1 MRKQSIASISAA
13 IALALAAGSAQAAT
27 TTANLNVSA
36 SVASNCL
43 ASATPIAF
51 GAYDGTAQLTGN
63 STISVRCTKGEG
75 FTVTL
80 NGGSTAS
87 GTIAQ
92 RLLQG
97 GGAPADKLEYNLY
110 QDGAFG
116 TLWGDGTT
124 GSDDTG
130 TGAGM
135 GLVNAQTFAV
145 FGRLPNSASNQTQP
159 VGSYSDIVTVSVEY

>member
-1 MRKQSIASISAA
+1 MRRQSIASISAA

-27 TTANLNVSA
+27 ATANLNVSA

-43 ASATPIAF
+43 AGATPIAF

-63 STISVRCTKGEG
+63 STISVRCTKGVP

-80 NGGSTAS
+80 NGGTTAT

-97 GGAPADKLEYNLY
+97 PLPVDKLQYNLY
-110 QDGAFG
+110 KDGAFG

-124 GSDDTG
+124 GSNDTG

-135 GLVNAQTFAV
+135 GLPNAQTFQV
-145 FGRLPNSASNQTQP
+145 FGQLPNSASNQTQP
-159 VGSYSDIVTVSVEY
+159 VGNYSDVVTVSVVY

>member
-27 TTANLNVSA
+27 ATANLNVSA

-51 GAYDGTAQLTGN
+51 GAFDGISQLTGN
-63 STISVRCTKGEG
+63 STISVRCTKGVP

-80 NGGSTAS
+80 NGGTTAS

-97 GGAPADKLEYNLY
+97 PALADKLEYNLY
-110 QDGAFG
+110 QDGTFS

-124 GSDDTG
+124 GSNDSD

-135 GLVNAQTFAV
+135 GVPNALTFPV
-145 FGRLPNSASNQTQP
+145 FGRLPASASNQTQP
-159 VGSYSDIVTVSVEY
+159 IGNYSDVVQVSVAY

>member
-27 TTANLNVSA
+27 ATANLNVSA

-51 GAYDGTAQLTGN
+51 GAFDGITQLTGS
-63 STISVRCTKGEG
+63 STISVRCTKGVP

-80 NGGSTAS
+80 NGGSTAA

-92 RLLQG
+92 RLMQG
-97 GGAPADKLEYNLY
+97 PNAADKLEYNLY
-110 QDGAFG
+110 QDLAYS

-130 TGAGM
+130 TGAGL
-135 GLVNAQTFAV
+135 GLPNAQPFSVFA
-145 FGRLPNSASNQTQP
+145 RLPASASNQTQP
-159 VGSYSDIVTVSVEY
+159 IGNYSDVVQVSVAY

>member
-1 MRKQSIASISAA
+1 MRKQTLASISAA

-27 TTANLNVSA
+27 ATANLNVSA

-43 ASATPIAF
+43 ASATPVAF
-51 GAYDGTAQLTGN
+51 GAYDGTVQRTGT
-63 STISVRCTKGEG
+63 STISVRCTKGVP

-97 GGAPADKLEYNLY
+97 PALADKLEYNLY
-110 QDGAFG
+110 KDGSYG

-124 GSDDTG
+124 GSSDSG

-135 GLVNAQTFAV
+135 GVPNAQPFSVFAL
-145 FGRLPNSASNQTQP
+145 LPNSASNQTQP
-159 VGSYSDIVTVSVEY
+159 VGSYSDVVTVSVAY